1 MSVAALKLAGR
12 VLLLLLVLGGMV
24 EAWLHRDSLS
34 PAAID
39 AALRDAPEAPLLFL
53 LAQLVASLLFI
64 PRALI
69 AAAAGLIFGL
79 WWGLVWAT
87 IGSVLGSVVGFLLAR
102 YVNSGLISL
111 ESIPRFGPY
120 LIRAEQGGWRAVA
133 FIRILP
139 IMNHSFV
146 NYALGLTKVPLGAYT
161 LGSFLGQI
169 PSTVAYVEFGAAG
182 EQFLTGKAG
191 WLVPTLIGFAALAG
205 SVLLQRLVQRR
216 S

>member
-1 MSVAALKLAGR
+1 MSVAALQRAGR
-12 VLLLLLVLGGMV
+12 ILLVLVLLAGMIA
-24 EAWLHRDSLS
+24 AWRHRDALS
-34 PAAID
+34 PSAID
-39 AALRDAPEAPLLFL
+39 AALRDTPEAPLLYL
-53 LAQLVASLLFI
+53 LAHIVTSLLFI
-64 PRALI
+64 PRTLI
-69 AAAAGLIFGL
+69 AVAAGLIFGL

-87 IGSVLGSVVGFLLAR
+87 LGSVLGSVVGFLLAR

-120 LIRAEQGGWRAVA
+120 LTRAEQGGWRAVA

-191 WLVPTLIGFAALAG
+191 WLLPTLIGFAALAG